1 MRAVLDPNVVI
12 SGLLSRGSPAKALV
26 AWQEGRFELVV
37 SPPLLGELERALAYP
52 KLRAR
57 IPRRD
62 AEAALRWLSQS
73 ATVVDHPPE
82 EPPFRS
88 EDPGDDHLIALAAAE
103 RAALVSGDKHLLA
116 LADRIPVYSPREFVD
131 LL

>member
-1 MRAVLDPNVVI
+1 
-12 SGLLSRGSPAKALV
+12 
-26 AWQEGRFELVV
+26 
-37 SPPLLGELERALAYP
+37 
-52 KLRAR
+52 
-57 IPRRD
+57 
-62 AEAALRWLSQS
+62 
-73 ATVVDHPPE
+73 VVDHPPE

-88 EDPGDDHLIALAAAE
+88 EDLGDDYLIALAAAE